1 MSAGDRGGVGDLI
14 AVRVGGW
21 DRAVL
26 AVRDGWGQEVG
37 WRIRAPALEEG
48 HGLQPTGRA
57 MECKAG
63 PTQHA
68 GPARHRHMIAAP
80 SPPIPCSQQT
90 IKASKVP
97 IIAICNDKYSTKLKS
112 LRNHTIELDFRK

>member
-1 MSAGDRGGVGDLI
+1 MLQLWRTGTGCSQQEGQWNA
-14 AVRVGGW
+14 W
-21 DRAVL
+21 L
-26 AVRDGWGQEVG
+26 A
-37 WRIRAPALEEG
+37 P
-48 HGLQPTGRA
+48 HSMPGL
-57 MECKAG
+57 
-63 PTQHA
+63 HH
-68 GPARHRHMIAAP
+68 RHHMIAAP